1 MPKQHF
7 FVSEEELDDFQYA
20 LLHKRA
26 VPGAGSDSRGISGFN
41 SMIISG
47 CAGSGKSI
55 LALWKAKQ
63 IQEAGYSYK
72 FIVFTKALQQFMADG
87 TKAIG
92 LNNSNFT
99 HYYDWCNRQGCP
111 SADFIIV
118 DEIQD
123 FERDKI
129 AQFKKS
135 AKKAFFFWGDSE
147 QSIYQGFR
155 DTQTI
160 LSIAAEAGIQPETLV
175 FNHRL
180 PKKIARFAAEVKR
193 DEELVQ
199 RCRRE
204 GEDIPR
210 ILQYSSFGEQLDA
223 IMQQIKNRQITD
235 AAILLHNNEWVQ
247 KAYDYLSKKGYAIE
261 AKIGNTVFD
270 LDFNSDNPKLMT
282 YHSAKGLQFEAVFLP
297 NCEAKFELSD
307 RDTKTMNA
315 NSLYVAA
322 TRSYRY
328 IFVMYSTKLVSL
340 FDKISSDLYSSS
352 LEEDKIAL

>member
-1 MPKQHF
+1 MPKKHF
-7 FVSEEELDDFQYA
+7 FVNEDELDDFQVQ
-20 LLHKRA
+20 LLQKRI
-26 VPGAGSDSRGISGFN
+26 DR
-41 SMIISG
+41 SMVVSG

-63 IQEAGYSYK
+63 IQDAGYSYK
-72 FIVFTKALQQFMADG
+72 FIVFTKALHQFMSDG
-87 TKAIG
+87 IKTIG
-92 LNNSNFT
+92 LNNNNFT
-99 HYYDWCNRQGCP
+99 YHYDWCNKQGCP

-118 DEIQD
+118 DEVQD
-123 FERDKI
+123 FEREKI
-129 AQFKKS
+129 SQFKQA
-135 AKKAFFFWGDSE
+135 AKQAFFFWGDSE

-155 DTQTI
+155 DTQNI

-180 PKKIARFAAEVKR
+180 PKKIARFAAKVKR

-199 RCRRE
+199 RCRKE

-210 ILQYSSFGEQLDA
+210 ILRYATFGEQLDA

-247 KAYDYLSKKGYAIE
+247 KAYDYLRNKGYAIE
-261 AKIGNTVFD
+261 AKIGQTIFD
-270 LDFNSDNPKLMT
+270 LDFFSDNPKLMT

-297 NCEAKFELSD
+297 NCEADLEPSNE
-307 RDTKTMNA
+307 KTMNA
-315 NSLYVAA
+315 NSFYVAV

-328 IFVMYSTKLVSL
+328 IFVMYSNKLVR
-340 FDKISSDLYSSS
+340 FFEAVSSDLYSTT
-352 LEEDKIAL
+352 LEEEKIEL